1 MLLEVVD
8 LRSRMLAFRGACG
21 EPVVSPVTL
30 LPQDKEGY
38 GSDTSHEE
46 NVMFIFEDLAPSTPI
61 NLAMKL
67 IKQKPS

>member
-30 LPQDKEGY
+30 LPQESRTFHSNQLGN
-38 GSDTSHEE
+38 EA
-46 NVMFIFEDLAPSTPI
+46 N
-61 NLAMKL
+61 
-67 IKQKPS
+67 